1 MTLRLFL
8 DLDGTVYLGGKIIDT
23 VDVEL
28 RRIAASGAAI
38 YYMTNNTS
46 LSSGEYS
53 RKLGKLG
60 LPLAEGSIISP
71 TVVLCDWMRA
81 QRIRSVFA
89 VGTEAFCSELEARAG
104 VTVTDLQPDCVVVAF
119 DKEVTYAKLET
130 AWHLINAGTPWY
142 LTHIDL
148 ACPSPLGPIPDCGA
162 IGRLIEATTGS
173 APAGHF
179 GKPGDL
185 MLDFLRSQISTDDQ
199 TIVAG
204 DRLYTDAEV
213 GLRLGA
219 RTVVVCTGE
228 FRPGNAKIDSRI
240 EIHDTLAAF
249 LRLQVE

>member
-1 MTLRLFL
+1 MTLRIFL
-8 DLDGTVYLGGKIIDT
+8 DLDGTIYLGGKIIDA

-28 RRIAASGAAI
+28 RRIGDAGASI

-46 LSSGEYS
+46 LSSVEYVH
-53 RKLGKLG
+53 KIGNLG
-60 LPLAEGSIISP
+60 LPLTERAIISP
-71 TVVLCDWMRA
+71 TVVFCNWLRE
-81 QRIRSVFA
+81 QKIRSVFA
-89 VGTEAFCSELEARAG
+89 VGTKAFCEELELRAG
-104 VTVTDLQPDCVVVAF
+104 VSVTDDRPDCVIVAF
-119 DKEVTYAKLET
+119 DRELTYKKLE
-130 AWHLINAGTPWY
+130 AACGFINSGTPWY

-185 MLDFLRSQISTDDQ
+185 MLEFLRREIGPYDES
-199 TIVAG
+199 IVAG

-219 RTVVVCTGE
+219 RTVIVCTGE
-228 FRPGNAKIDSRI
+228 FRRGNAVIDSRI
-240 EIHDTLAAF
+240 EVHSTLAEF
-249 LRLQVE
+249 LRQQVT